1 MSHAT
6 RQLFFALLPLCL
18 APRLAIAQP
27 PRCPPGRTPVELQE
41 GPGTPM
47 VPDRVRVTR
56 RCLTPRQIARLR
68 GPHSCHRA
76 DRRGV
81 VTCVA
86 LVPQMAPLPDTT
98 QPRLER

>member
-6 RQLFFALLPLCL
+6 RQLFFALLTLGL
-18 APRLAIAQP
+18 APRPAIAQP
-27 PRCPPGRTPVELQE
+27 PRCPPGQTLVELRE

-56 RCLTPRQIARLR
+56 RCRTPRQIARLR
-68 GPHSCHRA
+68 GPYSCHRA

-81 VTCVA
+81 VSCVA

>member
-6 RQLFFALLPLCL
+6 RHFFLALLTLCL
-18 APRLAIAQP
+18 GPRLAIAQP
-27 PRCPPGRTPVELQE
+27 PRCPPGQTPVELRE

-47 VPDRVRVTR
+47 VPYRVRVTP
-56 RCLTPRQIARLR
+56 RCLTPRQLARLR
-68 GPHSCHRA
+68 GPYSCHRA

-86 LVPQMAPLPDTT
+86 LVPQMAPRPETT

>member
-6 RQLFFALLPLCL
+6 RHFFLALLTLCL
-18 APRLAIAQP
+18 GPRLAIAQP
-27 PRCPPGRTPVELQE
+27 PRCPPGQTAVELRE

-47 VPDRVRVTR
+47 VPYRVRVTP
-56 RCLTPRQIARLR
+56 RCLTPRQLARLR
-68 GPHSCHRA
+68 GPYSCHRA

-81 VTCVA
+81 VSCVA